1 MTNTKINIRGTLR
14 KMEPGTQMV
23 FTPEV
28 ASLRYLRNVTCDLKN
43 SGYIF
48 AVNKEG
54 GIYRVT
60 RTL

>member
-14 KMEPGTQMV
+14 RMEPGTQMV
-23 FTPEV
+23 FTSEIT
-28 ASLRYLRNVTCDLKN
+28 SLRYLRNVAYDLKD

-54 GIYRVT
+54 RLYRVT

>member
-14 KMEPGTQMV
+14 KMEPGAQMV
-23 FTPEV
+23 FTPKIT
-28 ASLRYLRNVTCDLKN
+28 SLRYLRNVAYDLKD

-54 GIYRVT
+54 GLYRVT

>member
-23 FTPEV
+23 FTPEIT
-28 ASLRYLRNVTCDLKN
+28 SLRYLRNVTCDMKN

-54 GIYRVT
+54 GIYKVT
-60 RTL
+60 RKL